1 MRTQKILTFRN
12 LFLVFILPLT
22 LLMIPVQTLAEDAPK
37 AEGSKSKE
45 YSQGS
50 PHSMK
55 GSMHGKSEGSGS
67 KRGYSK
73 KEGSSGKH
81 GYSRHGYGKHGYGRY
96 GYGGGGHR
104 GKHGGKGRNPFR
116 HIMHF
121 AHALGL
127 SADQIQQIKD
137 KQFEFRKQRINLR
150 AQHEIAHLELDKL
163 VHSGQVDEAAIRS
176 VGDRIK
182 QIKSK
187 KIDGMIEAKIALLKL
202 LTGEQRKKIATLR
215 ARGAGKG
222 HGYKGQHK

>member
-1 MRTQKILTFRN
+1 MRTQKILTFRD

-50 PHSMK
+50 PHGMK
-55 GSMHGKSEGSGS
+55 ASPHGKSEGSRS
-67 KRGYSK
+67 KHGYSK

-96 GYGGGGHR
+96 GHRGGHHE
-104 GKHGGKGRNPFR
+104 KHGGKGRDPFR
-116 HIMHF
+116 HILRF

-127 SADQIQQIKD
+127 SADQVQQIKD
-137 KQFEFRKQRINLR
+137 KQFEFKKQQIELR

-163 VHSGQVDEAAIRS
+163 VHSGTVDEGAIRS

-187 KIDGMIEAKIALLKL
+187 KIDGMIEAKIALLKI
-202 LTGEQRKKIATLR
+202 LTDEQRKKIATLR
-215 ARGAGKG
+215 AHGGGKG
-222 HGYKGQHK
+222 HGYKKEGHH